1 MGSPSSRAPISDSV
15 GRKRG
20 MGNGGPGGGI
30 KRVSV
35 ERGNGGRAGE
45 WATAKRVHFIEL
57 TGNDSGLIRSSFL

>member
-1 MGSPSSRAPISDSV
+1 
-15 GRKRG
+15 

-30 KRVSV
+30 KRVSA
-35 ERGNGGRAGE
+35 ERGHGGRAGE